1 MRLDNTFFKKLNALF
16 VILGRLFVKS
26 SFSKKVEAFGIY
38 PSIILG
44 IFLNNRV
51 VSFATGGIN
60 QTNKYPTNPK
70 MIINDNRVVR
80 ALGIFLFSK
89 NETKGFKALITIK
102 AIKKENISSL
112 TIHNKFKKI
121 KKRIVKTIVFADIS
135 ILYVLSI
142 LQQNIPFQLSL
153 SKSKNKD
160 IQGFVSL

>member
-1 MRLDNTFFKKLNALF
+1 M
-16 VILGRLFVKS
+16 LGRLFEKS

-60 QTNKYPTNPK
+60 QTNKYPSNPK
-70 MIINDNRVVR
+70 IIINDNRVVR

-89 NETKGFKALITIK
+89 KETKGFKALITIK
-102 AIKKENISSL
+102 AIKNENINSL
-112 TIHNKFKKI
+112 TSHNKFKKT
-121 KKRIVKTIVFADIS
+121 KKRIVNTIVFADIS

-142 LQQNIPFQLSL
+142 LQQRIPFQLSL
-153 SKSKNKD
+153 RKGNNKD
-160 IQGFVSL
+160 IQGFISF